1 MVWNE
6 IQFLTRTLYLYIL
19 NKKKNQD
26 KEIFSICVI
35 ESNQLKL
42 SYKVL
47 KIVAYISVSIT
58 CELGSALNAISDV

>member
-19 NKKKNQD
+19 NKKNQD

-58 CELGSALNAISDV
+58 CELGSTLNAISDV